1 MIVAVDL
8 EIRQCKEDERADFL
22 TALGVAFGEPVD
34 PMDARFAE
42 ILEMDRT
49 LAAFDDGRIAGTSA
63 AFSFEMTVPGG
74 RVPAAGVTMVGVLPT
89 HRRRGVMRKLMQG
102 LVDDA
107 RSRKEPVAVLWASEE
122 SIYQRFGFGLASDQ
136 GRIDIERDK
145 TRFLGDPAP
154 TGATRLVDVHE
165 AREVFPAIYDEV
177 MPSRPGM
184 LSRTQAWWRDHTLPD
199 PKGSKKDRDP
209 RYHCVF
215 SDKGRDRGYAV
226 YRITDAGW
234 RDDGTRAATV
244 KVQEMMALDPV
255 AYREVWRYL
264 FGIDLVGRIKAW
276 FLPADL
282 PLALMLEEP
291 RRLRFAKSE
300 SLWLRM
306 VDVPDALEARTYD
319 ADDTIPFAVADELC
333 PWNDGE
339 WTLDVTGGRGKVQR
353 GGDALLSMDVA
364 ALASVYL
371 GAFTF
376 AELARA
382 GRVEECIDGGID
394 RADRVFR
401 ALVKPWCVEVF

>member
-1 MIVAVDL
+1 MIGAVDL
-8 EIRQCKEDERADFL
+8 EIRQCKEDERAAFL

-34 PMDARFAE
+34 ATDERFAE
-42 ILEMDRT
+42 ILDMERT
-49 LAAFDDGRIAGTSA
+49 LAVFDQDRIVGTSA
-63 AFSFEMTVPGG
+63 AFSFDMSVPGG
-74 RVPAAGVTMVGVLPT
+74 RMPTAGVTMVGVLPT
-89 HRRRGVMRKLMQG
+89 HRRRGVMRDLMRG
-102 LVDDA
+102 LIDDA
-107 RSRKEPVAVLWASEE
+107 RSRKEPAAVLWASEE

-136 GRIDIERDK
+136 GRIDIERER
-145 TRFLGDPAP
+145 TRFLADPAP
-154 TGATRLVDVHE
+154 VGSTRLVDVHE
-165 AREVFPAIYDEV
+165 ARKVCPAIYDAA

-184 LSRTQAWWRDHTLPD
+184 LSRSAAWWRDHTLPERRPKDKD
-199 PKGSKKDRDP
+199 PK
-209 RYHCVF
+209 YYCVF
-215 SDKGRDRGYAV
+215 SHEGQDRGYAV

-234 RDDGTRAATV
+234 ADDGTRAATV

-264 FGIDLVGRIKAW
+264 FGIDLVGRIKGW

-282 PLALMLEEP
+282 PLTLMLEEP

-300 SLWLRM
+300 SLWLRV
-306 VDVPDALEARTYD
+306 VDVAGALEARTYD
-319 ADDTIPFAVADELC
+319 ADDAISFAVADEFC

-339 WTLDVTGGRGKVQR
+339 WTLEVAGERGKVRR
-353 GGDALLSMDVA
+353 GGDALISMDVA

-382 GRVEECIDGGID
+382 GRVEECIEGGID

-401 ALVKPWCVEVF
+401 AKVKPWCVEVF